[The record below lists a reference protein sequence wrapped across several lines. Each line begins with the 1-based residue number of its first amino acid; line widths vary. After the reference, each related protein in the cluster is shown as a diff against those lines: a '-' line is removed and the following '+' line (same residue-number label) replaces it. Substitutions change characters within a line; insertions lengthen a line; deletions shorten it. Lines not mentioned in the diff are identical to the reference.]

1 MKKEDFLNKLGVR
14 IREIRKEKSITQT
27 QLAHSIGKDQQSIQ
41 RLEAGKINPTL
52 YYLFEIS
59 EGLGISLERII
70 INIDK

>member
-70 INIDK
+70 VNIDK

>member
-70 INIDK
+70 INMDK